1 MKKKII
7 LIIVVVLVILI
18 LISLARVIMTN
29 TQVITDGSLN
39 WLTEKKI
46 SHRGIHNNVTIPEN
60 SLAGFKESINQGVS
74 IELDVQLSKDKKVM
88 VYHDY
93 NLKRVTGLDE
103 DLINLNY
110 NELEGLRLFN
120 TEEKIPTLKEVL
132 ELVDGKTPIL
142 IEIKNEGK
150 VGELEAIL
158 YEELKEYKGEYA
170 IQAFNPFVL
179 EWFKNNAKEIPRGQ
193 LSGGYEGSNLKFYEK
208 FLLSNLLLNF
218 KSKPAFISYKADE
231 LPKGIITSLRK
242 SGTPI
247 LGWTVTEDNDLEK
260 IYENCDN
267 IIFE

>member
-7 LIIVVVLVILI
+7 LIIVVAII
-18 LISLARVIMTN
+18 IIISWARVIMSK
-29 TQVITDGSLN
+29 TQEITDGSLN

-46 SHRGIHNNVTIPEN
+46 SHRGIHDNLTIPEN
-60 SLAGFKESINQGVS
+60 SLAAFKASIDQGVS

-103 DLINLNY
+103 DLVNLNY
-110 NELEGLRLFN
+110 NELESLRLFN
-120 TEEKIPTLKEVL
+120 TEEKIPMLKEVL

-142 IEIKNEGK
+142 IEVKNEGK
-150 VGELEAIL
+150 VGELEARL
-158 YEELKEYKGEYA
+158 YKELKEYKGEYA
-170 IQAFNPFVL
+170 IQSFNPFVL
-179 EWFKNNAKEIPRGQ
+179 EWFKNNAGEIPRGQ
-193 LSGGYEGSNLKFYEK
+193 LAGGYQGSNLKFYEK

-231 LPKGIITSLRK
+231 LPKGIVASLRK

-247 LGWTVTEDNDLEK
+247 LGWTVTKGNDLDK